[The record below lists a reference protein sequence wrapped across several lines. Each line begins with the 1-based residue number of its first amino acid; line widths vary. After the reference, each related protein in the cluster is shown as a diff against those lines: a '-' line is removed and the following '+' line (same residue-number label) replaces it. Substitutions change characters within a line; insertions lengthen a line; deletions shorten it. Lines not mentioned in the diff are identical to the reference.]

1 MQTPRHARTL
11 ASGPPRRT
19 NGAARVFGSA
29 AVVTSIALLAACGN
43 GDRTADR
50 ATSRPSRSSSGSPR
64 SVSPSATPTPSESV
78 TDAPTAS
85 ATPITS
91 PAPRTSGVYFVA
103 DTRSGL
109 RLTRELRDLP
119 GADPVKEAVQA
130 MISGPQDPDYRSTW
144 NPRTQVRSVDPAGNV
159 VTVDLSPA
167 ARKVSVGSEAAER
180 MVQQLVYT
188 VTEAA
193 RRPQAKVRLTIGGQ
207 PAGDLWGA
215 VSWTDP
221 IGRADPAAV
230 RMLVQISTP
239 REGAATG
246 SPVRVAG
253 EADAFEANVPWQ
265 VVDGHGNVVKQGAA
279 TALEGMQ
286 FSPYSFT
293 VKLPPGTYTVRVAED
308 DPSAGEGGAPMAD
321 TKRITVG

>member
-1 MQTPRHARTL
+1 
-11 ASGPPRRT
+11 
-19 NGAARVFGSA
+19 
-29 AVVTSIALLAACGN
+29 
-43 GDRTADR
+43 
-50 ATSRPSRSSSGSPR
+50 
-64 SVSPSATPTPSESV
+64 
-78 TDAPTAS
+78 
-85 ATPITS
+85 
-91 PAPRTSGVYFVA
+91 
-103 DTRSGL
+103 
-109 RLTRELRDLP
+109 
-119 GADPVKEAVQA
+119 

-265 VVDGHGNVVKQGAA
+265 VVDGHGNVVRQGAA